1 MIINLQTEVDLSPFH
16 TFGTRQ
22 VAKYLVKVSNLQ
34 ELESAL
40 DFAAKEEV
48 PIQILGEG
56 SNTLFK
62 NDFSGLIIVVAFRG
76 IVYDCPQ
83 NVLQISAG
91 ENWHGLVKHTLGRS
105 LYGLENLALIP
116 GSVGAAPVQ
125 NIGAYGVE
133 LKDFFLSLSAY
144 DLEQRRVVEFDKTDC
159 QFEYRDSVFKREGL
173 GKFLITRVSLKLYDE
188 PRPILGYPDLNGLDS
203 DADGKSGNIS
213 LKIYEKVCEV
223 RRRKLPNPAI
233 LGNAGSYF
241 KNPVIPLTHFSL
253 LRQKYPEMP
262 AFRADKPDEVKLS
275 AAWLT
280 DFVGAKQKKTGGAAV
295 YKDHSLVLINEN
307 NAHGE
312 DVYLLGQE
320 IKADVRNE
328 FGVLLLE
335 EVQII

>member
-1 MIINLQTEVDLSPFH
+1 MKLNLQREVDLSPFH

-22 VAKYLVKVSNLQ
+22 IAKYLVRVSSIQ

-40 DFAAKEEV
+40 DFAAQEKI
-48 PIQILGEG
+48 PILILGEG
-56 SNTLFK
+56 SNILFK
-62 NDFSGLIIVVAFRG
+62 SDFLGLIIVVAFRG
-76 IVYDCPQ
+76 IAHDCPRS
-83 NVLQISAG
+83 VLQISAG
-91 ENWHGLVKHTLGRS
+91 ENWHDLVKYTLSQS
-105 LYGLENLALIP
+105 LFGLENLALIP

-133 LKDFFLSLSAY
+133 LKDFFCSLSAY
-144 DLEQRRVVEFDKTDC
+144 DLEQRRVVEFDQADC
-159 QFEYRDSVFKREGL
+159 QFGYRDSIFKREGF
-173 GKFLITRVSLKLYDE
+173 GKFVITKVTLKLHVE
-188 PRPILGYPDLNGLDS
+188 PRPILGYPDLDGIS
-203 DADGKSGNIS
+203 AHADGVSNNIS
-213 LKIYEKVCEV
+213 LKIYDRVCEV
-223 RRRKLPNPAI
+223 RRRKLPDPEI

-241 KNPVIPLTHFSL
+241 KNPVIPLADFSL
-253 LRQKYPEMP
+253 LKQAYPEMP
-262 AFRADKPDEVKLS
+262 AFKADKPNEIKLS

-280 DFVGAKQKKTGGAAV
+280 DFVKAKQKKIGGAAV
-295 YKDHSLVLINEN
+295 YENHSLVLINEN

>member
-1 MIINLQTEVDLSPFH
+1 MKINLQTEVDLSPFH

-22 VAKYLVKVSNLQ
+22 IAKYLVKVSNLQ

-40 DFAAKEEV
+40 DFAAKARI
-48 PIQILGEG
+48 PIQILGGG

-62 NDFSGLIIVVAFRG
+62 SDYLGLVIVVAFRG
-76 IVYDCPQ
+76 IDYDCPR

-91 ENWHGLVKHTLGRS
+91 ENWHDLVKYTLGRS

-133 LKDFFLSLSAY
+133 LRDFFFSLSAY
-144 DLEQRRVVEFDKTDC
+144 DLEQRRIVEFDQADC
-159 QFEYRDSVFKREGL
+159 EFGYRDSVFKREGL
-173 GKFLITRVSLKLYDE
+173 GKFLITKVSLKLYDE
-188 PRPILGYPDLNGLDS
+188 PRPVLGYPDL
-203 DADGKSGNIS
+203 DGVNTDTDGVSENTS
-213 LKIYEKVCEV
+213 LEIYKRVCEV
-223 RRRKLPNPAI
+223 RRRKLPDPEI

-241 KNPVIPLTHFSL
+241 KNPVIPLEHFSL
-253 LRQKYPEMP
+253 LKQRYPEMP
-262 AFRADKPDEVKLS
+262 AFKSDTPNEIKLS

-280 DFVGAKQKKTGGAAV
+280 DFMRAKQKKIGGAAV
-295 YKDHSLVLINEN
+295 YKGHSLVLINEN

-320 IKADVRNE
+320 IKADVHNE